1 MSELVKEIHIVKNE
15 KEIKGVFK
23 NLSLTEMAELMG
35 TYTAGACKRKEV
47 VGDNTESEAAAAV
60 VMAFAKG
67 MGIDFEIED

>member
-1 MSELVKEIHIVKNE
+1 
-15 KEIKGVFK
+15 
-23 NLSLTEMAELMG
+23 MAELMG